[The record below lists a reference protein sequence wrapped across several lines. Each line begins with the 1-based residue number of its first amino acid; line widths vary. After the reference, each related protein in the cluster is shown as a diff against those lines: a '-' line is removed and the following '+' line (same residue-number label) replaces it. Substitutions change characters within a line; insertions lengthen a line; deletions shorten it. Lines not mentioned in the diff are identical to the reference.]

1 MKTNT
6 LIFLIT
12 LGFSLLAEAS
22 DNVLDKVLEKLG
34 ASETVDV
41 SKTIDWGILPGPFVN
56 PEQGLGIGIAA
67 VGLYAPPTWQEGH
80 PFSTVT
86 ITSYTSTSGSYG
98 LGLVNRTYSNNDQW
112 IMLSVGWISHAQI
125 DYLSIGDKSA
135 EQ

>member
-67 VGLYAPPTWQEGH
+67 VGSMRHQRGKRASIFNRDHHLLH
-80 PFSTVT
+80 
-86 ITSYTSTSGSYG
+86 
-98 LGLVNRTYSNNDQW
+98 VNFRFLRFRPSK
-112 IMLSVGWISHAQI
+112 S
-125 DYLSIGDKSA
+125 YLS
-135 EQ
+135 Q

>member
-41 SKTIDWGILPGPFVN
+41 SKPLIGGYSLDHLLILSK
-56 PEQGLGIGIAA
+56 A
-67 VGLYAPPTWQEGH
+67 
-80 PFSTVT
+80 
-86 ITSYTSTSGSYG
+86 
-98 LGLVNRTYSNNDQW
+98 
-112 IMLSVGWISHAQI
+112 
-125 DYLSIGDKSA
+125 
-135 EQ
+135 